1 MVVRISS
8 KTNGLVEW
16 QKTLAIKEKILFRK
30 MTAMIAIL
38 ILAVRSVGL
47 LAGSNHCALLASTH
61 KRASILST
69 MMMVMWSTLKTLRLT
84 QISMT
89 LAAWLLTS
97 NSENFRLETEVWV
110 RCLAFLAC
118 QILPLMK
125 LIKSAMEM
133 IEWSGTKSVKKSRRT
148 LFRLGQARWSKWEC
162 KQTLWILRKS
172 YRSTISCLKLNIKR
186 TRLGWKISVNNSRR
200 AGSRAECGSQT
211 RVIALK
217 PMTLMIN

>member
-1 MVVRISS
+1 MVARISS
-8 KTNGLVEW
+8 KTNQLVEW
-16 QKTLAIKEKILFRK
+16 LNLAIKGKIRFRP
-30 MTAMIAIL
+30 MTAQTAIL

-47 LAGSNHCALLASTH
+47 LAGSNHCALLASTR

-69 MMMVMWSTLKTLRLT
+69 MTKVMWSTLKTLRLT

-89 LAAWLLTS
+89 LAAWLLTF
-97 NSENFRLETEVWV
+97 NSARFRLVVTEFWV

-125 LIKSAMEM
+125 LIRSAMEM
-133 IEWSGTKSVKKSRRT
+133 IKWSGTKSAKKSRRT
-148 LFRLGQARWSKWEC
+148 LFRLGQARWLKREC

-172 YRSTISCLKLNIKR
+172 YRSTISSLKLNTKR